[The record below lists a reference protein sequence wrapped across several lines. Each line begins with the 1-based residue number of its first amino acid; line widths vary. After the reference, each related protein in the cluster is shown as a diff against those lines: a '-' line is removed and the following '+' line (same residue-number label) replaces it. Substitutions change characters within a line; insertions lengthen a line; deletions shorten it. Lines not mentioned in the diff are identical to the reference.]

1 MTREEAILILEEEA
15 EFLYGGDEPY
25 NKIAFDMAIEALS
38 DDTVS
43 REFYEDAVKAN
54 IGLVIENKELKE
66 QIESADAT
74 QGEWIK
80 HKGEWVELDFYPTKY
95 ECNQCHYCVDE
106 GYDSIFCPNCGARM
120 KADTIDVA
128 HDIPEYCSWS
138 QTYTNMV
145 QSAMADTQT
154 EERAR
159 LVAKETELAHI
170 EAKLENA
177 EKKLD
182 STKDC
187 TKFLLWLLEE
197 IMNEEN
203 WEMNAVADGE
213 VIARKLT
220 KLGLL
225 EVKDGYYVR
234 TSLTYGLQKEER
246 ESLIDKIKNWRKN
259 HV

>member
-1 MTREEAILILEEEA
+1 MTKKEAIKYLIKPVATSTEIGEEKQKEFEA
-15 EFLYGGDEPY
+15 Y
-25 NKIAFDMAIEALS
+25 NIAIEALS
-38 DDTVS
+38 DTV
-43 REFYEDAVKAN
+43 
-54 IGLVIENKELKE
+54 
-66 QIESADAT
+66 
-74 QGEWIK
+74 
-80 HKGEWVELDFYPTKY
+80 
-95 ECNQCHYCVDE
+95 
-106 GYDSIFCPNCGARM
+106 
-120 KADTIDVA
+120 DVT

-159 LVAKETELAHI
+159 FVAKETELAHV

-197 IMNEEN
+197 IMDEEN

-213 VIARKLT
+213 IIARKL
-220 KLGLL
+220 KNLGLL
-225 EVKDGYYVR
+225 EVEDGYYVR

-246 ESLIDKIKNWRKN
+246 ESLVDKIKNWRKK
-259 HV
+259 

>member
-1 MTREEAILILEEEA
+1 MT
-15 EFLYGGDEPY
+15 
-25 NKIAFDMAIEALS
+25 
-38 DDTVS
+38 
-43 REFYEDAVKAN
+43 
-54 IGLVIENKELKE
+54 
-66 QIESADAT
+66 
-74 QGEWIK
+74 GEWIK
-80 HKGEWVELDFYPTKY
+80 HKGEWVDLDFYPTKY

-106 GYDSIFCPNCGARM
+106 GHDSIFCPNCGARM
-120 KADTIDVA
+120 KAYTVDVA
-128 HDIPEYCSWS
+128 HAIPEYCSWS

-145 QSAMADTQT
+145 QSVMADTKSADATIRDYPNDLISRSALMEYCSNQKSKSIDNNDIARFPSADTVSEDTQT
-154 EERAR
+154 AERAR
-159 LVAKETELAHI
+159 LVAKEMELAHI

-197 IMNEEN
+197 IMDEEN
-203 WEMNAVADGE
+203 WEMNAVANGE
-213 VIARKLT
+213 PIARKL
-220 KLGLL
+220 KNLGLL

-234 TSLTYGLQKEER
+234 TSLTYGLQEEER

>member
-1 MTREEAILILEEEA
+1 MTREEAIYRLKNMA
-15 EFLYGGDEPY
+15 WLYGSAEREQ
-25 NKIAFDMAIEALS
+25 NIEAIDMAIEALS
-38 DDTVS
+38 NIETDPDVETGLCDTCKYYETSHEEYPCSDCTFGNSYYVPADTV
-43 REFYEDAVKAN
+43 
-54 IGLVIENKELKE
+54 
-66 QIESADAT
+66 
-74 QGEWIK
+74 
-80 HKGEWVELDFYPTKY
+80 
-95 ECNQCHYCVDE
+95 
-106 GYDSIFCPNCGARM
+106 
-120 KADTIDVA
+120 DVA

-138 QTYTNMV
+138 QTYTNMI
-145 QSAMADTQT
+145 QSVMADTQT

-159 LVAKETELAHI
+159 LVAKETELAHVA
-170 EAKLENA
+170 AKLENA
-177 EKKLD
+177 EKRLD

-197 IMNEEN
+197 IMDEEN

-213 VIARKLT
+213 LIARQLK

-234 TSLTYGLQKEER
+234 TSLTYGLQEEEK

>member
-1 MTREEAILILEEEA
+1 MTKEEAIQILEEEA
-15 EFLYGGDEPY
+15 EFLYGDDEPY
-25 NKIAFDMAIEALS
+25 NKIAFDMAIKALS
-38 DDTVS
+38 DSV
-43 REFYEDAVKAN
+43 
-54 IGLVIENKELKE
+54 
-66 QIESADAT
+66 
-74 QGEWIK
+74 
-80 HKGEWVELDFYPTKY
+80 
-95 ECNQCHYCVDE
+95 
-106 GYDSIFCPNCGARM
+106 
-120 KADTIDVA
+120 DVA

-154 EERAR
+154 AERAR
-159 LVAKETELAHI
+159 LVAKETELAHV

-197 IMNEEN
+197 IMDEEN
-203 WEMNAVADGE
+203 WHWNAEADGE
-213 VIARKLT
+213 LIARQLT

-234 TSLTYGLQKEER
+234 TSLTYGLQEEEK